1 MLTSLKSLDHD
12 ELLSL
17 AESSNSMD
25 TLIDIVEFSILHG
38 DNELVRKVVANPH
51 VTHDLFHHTI
61 SIGYAYRNAFAHGS
75 QDEYVLHHLIDIGV
89 HSNCFVTNPYIPP
102 SVAKRVANTERDIEK
117 VGMYTKNYETLEYIV
132 GKFRKVFS
140 VDCFIAMCKNPL
152 MDSRLIVSLIDSAK
166 NPSEKRVIIAAID
179 KSLVDCLLDRD
190 YDDMLTSI
198 IIERSDNQDYINS
211 FQNSSSQKI
220 IKSVVSKTN
229 DSSFLRK
236 KMYADDGR
244 YIKVIASRKITDVD
258 IIIDYATTAQGSE
271 YVRSL
276 LPWCKEHPDV
286 VEAIVNNVN
295 IDESLRVK
303 AQEIAK
309 K

>member
-1 MLTSLKSLDHD
+1 MFSLNENFPDEFTRAKEIVSNDNPSQVKMD
-12 ELLSL
+12 ELG
-17 AESSNSMD
+17 A
-25 TLIDIVEFSILHG
+25 
-38 DNELVRKVVANPH
+38 
-51 VTHDLFHHTI
+51 
-61 SIGYAYRNAFAHGS
+61 IGY
-75 QDEYVLHHLIDIGV
+75 
-89 HSNCFVTNPYIPP
+89 
-102 SVAKRVANTERDIEK
+102 
-117 VGMYTKNYETLEYIV
+117 YTKNPE
-132 GKFRKVFS
+132 
-140 VDCFIAMCKNPL
+140 
-152 MDSRLIVSLIDSAK
+152 LIDFLIEYSAGH
-166 NPSEKRVIIAAID
+166 
-179 KSLVDCLLDRD
+179 
-190 YDDMLTSI
+190 DDDELTSI

-271 YVRSL
+271 HVRSL

-286 VEAIVNNVN
+286 MEAIVNNVN